1 MKRSTIVVLIIL
13 ASIAFFFVNRY
24 WRAANIEFSDVKV
37 YDMNN
42 EYASLSSLAKGP
54 TIIHFYASWCG
65 PCMKELPQLLD
76 YAKTDGQNFNI
87 ILITDDDANKMHR
100 VIRQA
105 DGSVVVRRVNSLK
118 ETSVYSIPATYFL
131 NAEGKVVE
139 KDLGEQDW
147 ANPEFRKEVA
157 EMLQS
162 K

>member
-13 ASIAFFFVNRY
+13 ASIAFFFANRY
-24 WRAANIEFSDVKV
+24 WRAGNIAFSDVKV
-37 YDMNN
+37 YDLNN
-42 EYASLSSLAKGP
+42 EYATLSSLAKGP

-65 PCMKELPQLLD
+65 PCMKELPLLLD
-76 YAKTDGQNFNI
+76 YAKTDGKDINI

-105 DGSVVVRRVNSLK
+105 DGSVMVRRVNSLK
-118 ETSVYSIPATYFL
+118 ETGVYSIPATYFL

-147 ANPEFRKEVA
+147 ANTEFRKEVA